1 MNKNIPLFH
10 SPKRPERLCHPSNP
24 SQDYLEAEMPS
35 PQHTQITAKG
45 EVPGFR
51 QAILVREGRLLEKN
65 VQYRKRKKQ
74 LLIIENKNTDE

>member
-1 MNKNIPLFH
+1 MNKNISPFQ
-10 SPKRPERLCHPSNP
+10 SPKRPERLCHFSNP
-24 SQDYLEAEMPS
+24 SQDYLEVEMPS
-35 PQHTQITAKG
+35 SQHTQITVKG
-45 EVPGFR
+45 EMPGFR